1 MVKHIVFWNIKQ
13 EHEGETKEQIMLR
26 IKKMLENLNGEI
38 PGLLALEVGINFNRS
53 QAAYDLCLYSEL
65 SDRESLAIY
74 QEHPLHVACK
84 DYIGSVTLER
94 AVCDYDV

>member
-13 EHEGETKEQIMLR
+13 EHNGETKEQIMLR
-26 IKKMLENLNGEI
+26 IKKMLEHLNGEI
-38 PGLLALEVGINFNRS
+38 PGLLSLEVGINFNRN

-65 SDRESLAIY
+65 SDRESLAAY
-74 QEHPLHVACK
+74 QEHPKHVACK
-84 DYIGSVTLER
+84 DYIGAVALER